1 MSNNQIKEATKRKQ
15 LLNITDQDI
24 TQFTDEGVVNA
35 VNRLQEKCGALVY
48 HIIKTEG
55 QFYTEYSIL
64 FVDDR
69 EEGWE
74 ESSSKS
80 IEDIKNGKVLAYI
93 YNTSYAEAKMDYIGI
108 ESENGELK
116 RTW

>member
-1 MSNNQIKEATKRKQ
+1 MSDKQIREATIRRQ

-48 HIIKTEG
+48 HIIKTET

-64 FVDDR
+64 FVSDR
-69 EEGWE
+69 EEDWL
-74 ESSSKS
+74 KNK
-80 IEDIKNGKVLAYI
+80 EDIESGKVLAYV
-93 YNTSYAEAKMDYIGI
+93 YNTSYAAARFEYIGV

>member
-1 MSNNQIKEATKRKQ
+1 MSDKQIREATIRRQ
-15 LLNITDQDI
+15 LLNIFDQDI

-35 VNRLQEKCGALVY
+35 VNRLSMSGVLAY

-64 FVDDR
+64 FVSDQ
-69 EEGWE
+69 EEDWL
-74 ESSSKS
+74 KNKKD
-80 IEDIKNGKVLAYI
+80 IENGKVLAYV
-93 YNTSYAEAKMDYIGI
+93 YNTSYAAARFEYIGV
-108 ESENGELK
+108 ESVNGELK

>member
-1 MSNNQIKEATKRKQ
+1 MSDKQIREATIRRQ
-15 LLNITDQDI
+15 LLNIFDQDI

-35 VNRLQEKCGALVY
+35 VNRLAMSGVLAY

-64 FVDDR
+64 FVSDQ
-69 EEGWE
+69 EEDWL
-74 ESSSKS
+74 KNKKD
-80 IEDIKNGKVLAYI
+80 IENGKVLAYI
-93 YNTSYAEAKMDYIGI
+93 YNTSYAEAKMDYIGV

>member
-1 MSNNQIKEATKRKQ
+1 MSDKQIREATKRKQ
-15 LLNITDQDI
+15 LLNIVDQDL

-35 VNRLQEKCGALVY
+35 VSRLAMSGALVY

-64 FVDDR
+64 FVSDQ
-69 EEGWE
+69 EEDWL
-74 ESSSKS
+74 KNK
-80 IEDIKNGKVLAYI
+80 EDIENGKVLAYV
-93 YNTSYAEAKMDYIGI
+93 YNTSYAAARFEYIGV

>member
-1 MSNNQIKEATKRKQ
+1 MSDKQIREATIRRQ
-15 LLNITDQDI
+15 LLNIFDQDI

-35 VNRLQEKCGALVY
+35 VNRLAMSGVLAY

-64 FVDDR
+64 FVSDQ
-69 EEGWE
+69 EEDWL
-74 ESSSKS
+74 KNKKD
-80 IEDIKNGKVLAYI
+80 IENGKVLAYV
-93 YNTSYAEAKMDYIGI
+93 YNTSYAAARFEYIGV
-108 ESENGELK
+108 ESVNGELK

>member
-64 FVDDR
+64 FVSDQ
-69 EEGWE
+69 EEDWL
-74 ESSSKS
+74 KNKKD
-80 IEDIKNGKVLAYI
+80 IENGKVLAYV
-93 YNTSYAEAKMDYIGI
+93 YNTSYAAARFEYIGV

>member
-15 LLNITDQDI
+15 LLNIFDQDI

-48 HIIKTEG
+48 HIIKTET

-80 IEDIKNGKVLAYI
+80 IDDIKNGRVLAYI
-93 YNTSYAEAKMDYIGI
+93 YNTSYAEARFEYIGV